1 LVLTLVSAEVE
12 AEKTLMLEEV
22 ARLTAASDEVKKHAE
37 KLANELEG
45 KCQTTQLSSIL
56 SKLSCSA

>member
-1 LVLTLVSAEVE
+1 MLI
-12 AEKTLMLEEV
+12 LEEV
-22 ARLTAASDEVKKHAE
+22 ARLTAASDEARKRAE

-45 KCQTTQLSSIL
+45 RCRTTQLSSVL